1 MVGTGP
7 GGYVSAIRAAQL
19 GLTVATVEDD
29 RPGGVCLNWGC
40 IPTKAL
46 LRNAEIV
53 HLFEKAETFGITVQG
68 MQADYAAAVQRSRGV
83 ADRMAK
89 GVEFLFRKNKITLFP
104 GTGSLTS
111 KNVVDVKGKD
121 GVTTLEAGRAV
132 ILGTGS
138 EPKSLPGV
146 AIDEKLVIS
155 SNGAVRN
162 EAKPKSIVI
171 IGAGAVGVEFA
182 DVYRSYGVEVTLLEA
197 LPRIVPIEDE
207 EVSTQLTRSLS
218 RRGITIKTGV
228 KVSAVKPGG
237 AGVVIETDGGRFEAE
252 QVLMAVGR
260 GARTKGVGLEAL
272 GVTMERGFVKVSPTM
287 ETSVKGIYAI
297 GDMAGAPLLAH
308 KAMAEGVVAAEA
320 IAGKNPRPVDYGNV
334 PSCTYCRPQVASIG
348 LTEAQAKEGGREVAI
363 GKFPFTANG
372 KAVALGETEGFVKVI
387 ADKKTG
393 EILGVHILG
402 AEATE
407 MIHEFAV
414 GRTLEATVDEIMHT
428 IHAHPT
434 LSEAALEATLAVLGQ
449 AIHIQLVLP
458 KVGMSSVSSAFAR
471 RRSRVSNPSVNQA

>member
-1 MVGTGP
+1 MSTPVADPGAARAGAATATTFDVVIVGTGP
-7 GGYVSAIRAAQL
+7 GGYVCAIRAAQL
-19 GLTVATVEDD
+19 GLSVGVVEDD

-53 HLFEKAETFGITVQG
+53 HLFEKAETFGIAVQG
-68 MQADYAAAVQRSRGV
+68 MKADYAAAVQRSRSV

-89 GVEFLFRKNKITLFP
+89 GVEFLFRKNKITLFA
-104 GTGSLTS
+104 GTGSLKS
-111 KNVVDVKGKD
+111 KNNVEVRGVS
-121 GVTTLEAGRAV
+121 GVTPLEARRAV
-132 ILGTGS
+132 VLATGS
-138 EPKSLPGV
+138 EPRSLSGV
-146 AIDEKLVIS
+146 AIDEKTVIS

-162 EAKPKSIVI
+162 EAKPKSIVV

-182 DVYRSYGVEVTLLEA
+182 DIYRSYGVEVTLLEA

-207 EVSTQLTRSLS
+207 EVSAQLTRSLS

-228 KVSAVKPGG
+228 KVSSVKPLTT
-237 AGVVIETDGGRFEAE
+237 GVVIETDGGRFEAQ

-260 GARTKGVGLEAL
+260 AARTKGVGLEAL
-272 GVTMERGFVKVSPTM
+272 GVAMERGFVKVSPTM
-287 ETSVKGIYAI
+287 ETSVKGIYAV
-297 GDMAGAPLLAH
+297 GDMAGVPLLAH

-348 LTEAQAKEGGREVAI
+348 LTEAKAKEGGREVAV

-393 EILGVHILG
+393 EILGVHIIG
-402 AEATE
+402 PEATE
-407 MIHEFAV
+407 IIHEFAV

-434 LSEAALEATLAVLGQ
+434 LSEAALEATLAALGH
-449 AIHIQLVLP
+449 AIHI
-458 KVGMSSVSSAFAR
+458 
-471 RRSRVSNPSVNQA
+471 

>member
-1 MVGTGP
+1 MASQKFDVVVVGTGP

-46 LRNAEIV
+46 LRNAEVV

-104 GTGSLTS
+104 GTGLLKA
-111 KNVVDVKGKD
+111 KNVVEVKGKD
-121 GVTTLEAGRAV
+121 GTATTLEAGRAV
-132 ILGTGS
+132 ILATGS

-162 EAKPKSIVI
+162 EAKPKSIIV

-207 EVSTQLTRSLS
+207 EVSAQLTRSLS

-237 AGVVIETDGGRFEAE
+237 AGVVVDTDGGRFEAE

-272 GVTMERGFVKVSPTM
+272 GVAMERGFVKVSPTM

-320 IAGKNPRPVDYGNV
+320 IAGKHPRPVD
-334 PSCTYCRPQVASIG
+334 
-348 LTEAQAKEGGREVAI
+348 
-363 GKFPFTANG
+363 
-372 KAVALGETEGFVKVI
+372 
-387 ADKKTG
+387 
-393 EILGVHILG
+393 
-402 AEATE
+402 
-407 MIHEFAV
+407 
-414 GRTLEATVDEIMHT
+414 
-428 IHAHPT
+428 
-434 LSEAALEATLAVLGQ
+434 
-449 AIHIQLVLP
+449 
-458 KVGMSSVSSAFAR
+458 
-471 RRSRVSNPSVNQA
+471 

>member
-1 MVGTGP
+1 MNQYDVVVVGTGP

-19 GLTVATVEDD
+19 GLSVATVEDD

-53 HLFEKAETFGITVQG
+53 QLFEKAETFGITVQG
-68 MQADYAAAVQRSRGV
+68 MKADYAAAVQRSRSV

-104 GTGSLTS
+104 GTGSLKG
-111 KNVVDVKGKD
+111 KNVVEVRGKD
-121 GVTTLEAGRAV
+121 GPTTLEAGRAV
-132 ILGTGS
+132 ILATGS
-138 EPKSLPGV
+138 EPKSLSGV
-146 AIDEKLVIS
+146 AIDEKTVIS

-162 EAKPKSIVI
+162 EAKPKSIVV

-228 KVSAVKPGG
+228 KVSSVKPLAG
-237 AGVVIETDGGRFEAE
+237 GVVVETDGGRFEAQ

-260 GARTKGVGLEAL
+260 AARTKGVGLEAL
-272 GVTMERGFVKVSPTM
+272 GVAMERGFVKVSPTM
-287 ETSVKGIYAI
+287 ETSVKGVYAI
-297 GDMAGAPLLAH
+297 GDMAGVPLLAH

-320 IAGKNPRPVDYGNV
+320 IAGKSPRPVDYGNV

-348 LTEAQAKEGGREVAI
+348 LTEAKAKEGGREVAV

-393 EILGVHILG
+393 EILGVHIIG
-402 AEATE
+402 PEATE
-407 MIHEFAV
+407 IIHEFAV

-434 LSEAALEATLAVLGQ
+434 LSEAALEATLAALGH
-449 AIHIQLVLP
+449 AIHI
-458 KVGMSSVSSAFAR
+458 
-471 RRSRVSNPSVNQA
+471 

>member
-1 MVGTGP
+1 MSTRPDSPTVGREGAPTANTFDVVIVGTGP
-7 GGYVSAIRAAQL
+7 GGYVCAIRAAQL
-19 GLTVATVEDD
+19 GLSVGVVEDD

-46 LRNAEIV
+46 LRNAEVV
-53 HLFEKAETFGITVQG
+53 HLFEKAETFGISVQG
-68 MQADYAAAVQRSRGV
+68 MKADYAAAVQRSRSV

-104 GTGSLTS
+104 GTGSLKSKTS
-111 KNVVDVKGKD
+111 VEVRGMG
-121 GVTTLEAGRAV
+121 GVTTLEAKRAV
-132 ILGTGS
+132 VLATGS
-138 EPKSLPGV
+138 EPRSLTGV
-146 AIDEKLVIS
+146 TIDEQTVIS

-162 EAKPKSIVI
+162 EAKPKSIVV

-197 LPRIVPIEDE
+197 LPRIVPLEDE
-207 EVSTQLTRSLS
+207 EVSAQLTRSLS

-228 KVSAVKPGG
+228 KVSSVKPLTT
-237 AGVVIETDGGRFEAE
+237 GVVIETDGGRFEAQ

-260 GARTKGVGLEAL
+260 AARTKGVGLEAL
-272 GVTMERGFVKVSPTM
+272 GVAMERGFVKVSPTM
-287 ETSVKGIYAI
+287 ETSVKGVYAI
-297 GDMAGAPLLAH
+297 GDMAGVPLLAH
-308 KAMAEGVVAAEA
+308 KAMAEGVVAAET
-320 IAGKNPRPVDYGNV
+320 IAGKSPRPVDYGNV

-348 LTEAQAKEGGREVAI
+348 ITEAKAKEGGREVAI

-372 KAVALGETEGFVKVI
+372 KAVALGETEGFVKVV

-393 EILGVHILG
+393 EILGVHIIG
-402 AEATE
+402 PEATE

-434 LSEAALEATLAVLGQ
+434 LSEAALEATLAALGQ
-449 AIHIQLVLP
+449 AIHI
-458 KVGMSSVSSAFAR
+458 
-471 RRSRVSNPSVNQA
+471 